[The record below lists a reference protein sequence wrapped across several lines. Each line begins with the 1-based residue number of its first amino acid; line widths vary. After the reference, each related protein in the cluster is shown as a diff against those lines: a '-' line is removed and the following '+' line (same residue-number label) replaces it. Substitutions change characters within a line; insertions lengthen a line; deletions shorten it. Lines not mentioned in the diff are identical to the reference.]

1 MLRGRVVEALGDL
14 PLSRVAAAHAPG
26 AESEEVAATVG
37 RRATDKRDRGLVLQ
51 PVATRVS

>member
-51 PVATRVS
+51 PLATRVS

>member
-26 AESEEVAATVG
+26 A
-37 RRATDKRDRGLVLQ
+37 
-51 PVATRVS
+51 